1 MSRRLW
7 RSSAKYESLCVGLT
21 NDILTQLTKIEK
33 LKVAYADSIL
43 RKKNLQDLRR
53 IGKKHGAAYILNG
66 DVQQNQDRI
75 RVTVQLIDMQ
85 DGSYIWAEVYDWNS
99 SAILQIQ
106 SDIAE
111 KVAEALKRKFSSN
124 SWNNTK
130 NE

>member
-7 RSSAKYESLCVGLT
+7 RSIAKYESLCVGLT

-53 IGKKHGAAYILNG
+53 IGKKHGAAYILDR

-85 DGSYIWAEVYDWNS
+85 DGSYIWAEV
-99 SAILQIQ
+99 
-106 SDIAE
+106 
-111 KVAEALKRKFSSN
+111 
-124 SWNNTK
+124 
-130 NE
+130 